1 MKIGVREQRFLIP
14 LVRATES
21 PLATI
26 LVIED
31 DSTILENTLELL
43 DLEGFTVI
51 GATNGVDGL
60 EQAVKNLPDA
70 IICDVMMP
78 KLDGYGVLKE
88 IRANPATSSIPL
100 IFVSAKPR
108 EELQA
113 TAKLGLS
120 AYLVK
125 PFSAG
130 DLVSIVRKLIAK
142 RAAQ

>member
-1 MKIGVREQRFLIP
+1 M
-14 LVRATES
+14 ES

-31 DSTILENTLELL
+31 DPTILENTLELL

-51 GATNGVDGL
+51 GATDGVEGI
-60 EQAVKNLPDA
+60 EQALKHLPDA

-78 KLDGYGVLKE
+78 RLDGYGVLKE
-88 IRANPATSSIPL
+88 IRANPATSAIPL

-113 TAKLGLS
+113 LS
-120 AYLVK
+120 AKVGVSGYLIK

-130 DLVSIVRKLIAK
+130 DLLHILRQILVNH
-142 RAAQ
+142 AAQ